1 MGIFNIF
8 KKQEEPKN
16 DVQRE
21 VIKSYT
27 IEFPYRG
34 KIELEYLDEEAEDD
48 KYIDGKDI
56 YLYLDEESINGIN
69 SSWNDSD
76 MINFIDNNEIKNKIN
91 NMELS
96 LKKNGICN
104 IYVKVYE
111 ELTSEDK
118 EYILNYVKGQAS
130 DGWGEGNFDYIY
142 NKETKELYFYWD
154 SQDKLKDNNC
164 IPFSIDFWWY
174 DNSWY
179 IKYVEVDE

>member
-1 MGIFNIF
+1 MGIFNF
-8 KKQEEPKN
+8 LKKDEQKG
-16 DVQRE
+16 DIQRE
-21 VIKSYT
+21 VFKTYI

-34 KIELEYLDEEAEDD
+34 KIKLEYLDEEAEDD

-56 YLYLDEESINGIN
+56 YLYLDEECINGIN

-96 LKKNGICN
+96 LKENGICN

-164 IPFSIDFWWY
+164 IPPKIY
-174 DNSWY
+174 
-179 IKYVEVDE
+179 

>member
-1 MGIFNIF
+1 MGLFDMF
-8 KKQEEPKN
+8 KKNEQK
-16 DVQRE
+16 DDLQRE
-21 VIKSYT
+21 VFKTYI

-34 KIELEYLDEEAEDD
+34 KIEC
-48 KYIDGKDI
+48 KDI
-56 YLYLDEESINGIN
+56 DNYEAADEYIIGKYVYLYLDQDSIDGIN
-69 SSWNDSD
+69 SSWNDSG
-76 MINFIDNNEIKNKIN
+76 MVSFIEDNEIKNKIN
-91 NMELS
+91 DMKLFVKN
-96 LKKNGICN
+96 NGICN

-111 ELTSEDK
+111 ELTNEDK
-118 EYILNYVKGQAS
+118 DYLLNYVKGQVS